1 MVTTPSKQMSF
12 RAEPEL
18 ASRIA
23 RAAAYEELSVADF
36 VRKVFRIGFERYEEL
51 GSLHA
56 LRSAT
61 APPANKSKR
70 TDSPS
75 SNETKR
81 R

>member
-1 MVTTPSKQMSF
+1 MINPSKQISF
-12 RAEPEL
+12 RAGPEL
-18 ASRIA
+18 AGRVE
-23 RAAAYEELSVADF
+23 RAADYEDLSVADF

-56 LRSAT
+56 LRTAT
-61 APPANKSKR
+61 APAAHKSKR
-70 TDSPS
+70 GDPPA